1 MSESPKVI
9 VIRKEIY
16 DPSLERYVNEEVPTQ
31 TVQKAVKKTT
41 ASVNAIMASHFIGSG
56 TCATG
61 AGTVGVGSVGRI
73 VNMTVIT
80 TTPTAFY
87 MKDRKGTIGFLYMP
101 TAGEKMII
109 ADAYRPWKTVE
120 GSFAVCALASLAA
133 GTYTV
138 DFEIVKRSQK
148 V

>member
-31 TVQKAVKKTT
+31 TIQKARKVTV
-41 ASVNAIMASHFIGSG
+41 ASAHSVLASHYIGSG

-61 AGTVGVGSVGRI
+61 AGTVGYGSVGRI
-73 VNMTVIT
+73 VNMTIVT
-80 TTPTAFY
+80 TVPNAFY

-101 TAGEKMII
+101 AAGEKMII
-109 ADAYRPWKTVE
+109 ADAYHPWKTVE
-120 GSFAVCALASLAA
+120 GSFAVCTLATLAA
-133 GTYTV
+133 GTYSV